1 MNFSKQAIQDVL
13 TVAQRL
19 DAKGILNAIEGNISV
34 REGDLVYIT
43 PSGKNKA
50 FLTDEMI
57 AVLDMDGNQVGGSCK
72 ASSEHKLHLQSYRLR
87 PDVCGIVHAHPP
99 YLTAHAFCGL
109 PVRSNANPEMIVVYG
124 SIEVVPYGRP
134 GTDDIYRDL
143 WSFLKKENVVLLEN
157 HGALSV
163 GATVIDAMNMLEAA
177 EATARNLTLAKQIGT
192 PKDLPTEECRIL
204 WQLHEQRMN
213 K

>member
-1 MNFSKQAIQDVL
+1 M
-13 TVAQRL
+13 
-19 DAKGILNAIEGNISV
+19 
-34 REGDLVYIT
+34 
-43 PSGKNKA
+43 A
-50 FLTDEMI
+50 FDCIVIGGGPAGMI
-57 AVLDMDGNQVGGSCK
+57 A
-72 ASSEHKLHLQSYRLR
+72 A
-87 PDVCGIVHAHPP
+87 I
-99 YLTAHAFCGL
+99 TAARAG
-109 PVRSNANPEMIVVYG
+109 
-124 SIEVVPYGRP
+124 
-134 GTDDIYRDL
+134 
-143 WSFLKKENVVLLEN
+143 KNVVLLEN